1 MGGLKL
7 LGIFLLIYAVV
18 VVLIAVKKPESI
30 WKMKKIQ
37 LFIRFLGES
46 GTVIFFYAWAAL
58 AAGIGI
64 WLLVR

>member
-1 MGGLKL
+1 MGGLKI
-7 LGIFLLIYAVV
+7 LGIFLLVYAVI
-18 VVLIAVKKPESI
+18 VVLITVKKPEII

-37 LFIRFLGES
+37 LFIKFLGES
-46 GTVIFFYAWAAL
+46 GTVIFFYACAAL

>member
-1 MGGLKL
+1 MEGLKI
-7 LGIFLLIYAVV
+7 LGIFLLIYSVAVI
-18 VVLIAVKKPESI
+18 LITIKKPKSI

-37 LFIRFLGES
+37 LFIKFLGES

-58 AAGIGI
+58 AGGIGI